1 MFLGHEA
8 EHRGGQAPQQHDE
21 SPFTEKMMATLRAVA
36 QGNLSACPDV
46 RVKEIDSEVFACSS
60 SHCVAPAS
68 SASVPLCVD
77 LCGNQ
82 EMTGNILIVAGGPV

>member
-1 MFLGHEA
+1 MLPDARTIWWVRWGRQYLVFLGHEA
-8 EHRGGQAPQQHDE
+8 EHRGGQPPQQHDE

-60 SHCVAPAS
+60 SH
-68 SASVPLCVD
+68 
-77 LCGNQ
+77 
-82 EMTGNILIVAGGPV
+82 